1 MRVYAPGRVNLIG
14 DHTDYTGGLVLPMA
28 IDLGTT
34 IVGER
39 GGDSIVLRSHAAG
52 GTARVAISVS
62 DPAAATPP
70 WARYVAGVVAE
81 VQPEQGFVGAITTT
95 LPLGKGLSSSASLEV
110 AVALAIGD
118 ERDPHR
124 VAGMCQRAEQ
134 RGAGVPCGIMDQLVV
149 AAAIDEHVLLIDC
162 RSLALTPVKVPDDV
176 AIYAVDCGEA
186 RHLVGSPYADRRA
199 DCALAEA
206 IIGPLRDADL
216 DDVGQIAD
224 ERIRRRARHVVTEN
238 QRVVDF
244 AAALARGDYGRA
256 GALMIESHNSLRND
270 FEVTTTRL
278 DELVARLCT
287 TTGVFGARVTG
298 AGFGGCVVVL
308 SEASTTIDG
317 WRLRPSAGARV
328 SAG

>member
-28 IDLGTT
+28 IDRGTM

-39 GGDSIVLRSHAAG
+39 RGDTIVLRSDAVA
-52 GTARVAISVS
+52 GTARVPISVS
-62 DPAAATPP
+62 DPAVATPP

-81 VQPEQGFVGAITTT
+81 VQPEQGFIGEVTST
-95 LPLGKGLSSSASLEV
+95 LPLGVGLSSSASLEV

-118 ERDPHR
+118 ERDPPR

-134 RGAGVPCGIMDQLVV
+134 RGTGVPCGIMDQLVV
-149 AAAIDEHVLLIDC
+149 AAAIVGHALLIDC
-162 RSLALTPVKVPDDV
+162 RSLALTPIAVPDDV
-176 AIYAVDCGEA
+176 AIHAVDCGEP

-199 DCALAEA
+199 DCALAET
-206 IIGPLRDADL
+206 IIGPLRDAGL
-216 DDVGQIAD
+216 DDVDRMAD
-224 ERIRRRARHVVTEN
+224 ERLRRRARHVVTEN
-238 QRVVDF
+238 QRVRDF
-244 AAALARGDYGRA
+244 AAALARGEYVRA

-278 DELVARLCT
+278 DELVAELCT
-287 TTGVFGARVTG
+287 TPGVFGARVTG

-308 SEASTTIDG
+308 SETSTDVGG

-328 SAG
+328 SFG